1 MNYLIYDEVKL
12 QISGDF
18 EINNEVITGTLKTF
32 EFQLGG
38 FDQRRDLP
46 VFHEDIDID
55 ENNYALFWE
64 FLGHYCEVYKPYINK
79 HILGPGIPLP
89 YWNLE
94 FLTHTTF
101 HPHAMIVVMDLFY
114 NDGDF

>member
-1 MNYLIYDEVKL
+1 M
-12 QISGDF
+12 
-18 EINNEVITGTLKTF
+18 
-32 EFQLGG
+32 GG

-64 FLGHYCEVYKPYINK
+64 FLGHYCDVYKPYFNK

-89 YWNLE
+89 Y
-94 FLTHTTF
+94 
-101 HPHAMIVVMDLFY
+101 
-114 NDGDF
+114 